1 MSDQEII
8 KEKKKY
14 NYSKE
19 QVQIYNKTYKE
30 KHQKEMLTCDVCF
43 ATYCFLNKSY
53 HPHSIRHT
61 LGIDLLESL
70 SKPRANPETV
80 GSDQGEE
87 CKGGIF

>member
-30 KHQKEMLTCDVCF
+30 KHEKEMLTCDVCF
-43 ATYCFLNKSY
+43 ATYCSLSKSY
-53 HPHSIRHT
+53 HPRSKRHM
-61 LGIDLLESL
+61 LAIDLLESL
-70 SKPRANPETV
+70 TNPRANPE
-80 GSDQGEE
+80 
-87 CKGGIF
+87 KA